1 MRNFSLIAFSTLV
14 TLSAF
19 ANGDDW
25 IRQSQK
31 EKPKKEKIDQQ
42 KMEAPASSS
51 VGGANSG
58 KLLKEQNQEEQ
69 IRQDLENQKLLY
81 EYRGKYRKGL

>member
-1 MRNFSLIAFSTLV
+1 MRSLSLIALSALLTLN
-14 TLSAF
+14 AF

-25 IRQSQK
+25 VRQTRK
-31 EKPKKEKIDQQ
+31 AKPKKEKIEQQ
-42 KMEAPASSS
+42 KMEAPPSSS
-51 VGGANSG
+51 VGGAKSG

-81 EYRGKYRKGL
+81 EYKGKYRKSL

>member
-1 MRNFSLIAFSTLV
+1 MRNFLLIAFSAFV

-25 IRQSQK
+25 VRQSQK
-31 EKPKKEKIDQQ
+31 EKPKKEKIEQQ

-81 EYRGKYRKGL
+81 EYKGKYRKGL

>member
-1 MRNFSLIAFSTLV
+1 MKRFFLIALSAFV

-25 IRQSQK
+25 VRQSQK

-58 KLLKEQNQEEQ
+58 KMLKEQNQEQQ

-81 EYRGKYRKGL
+81 EYKGKYRKGL

>member
-1 MRNFSLIAFSTLV
+1 MRSFLLIAFSAFV
-14 TLSAF
+14 TLSAL

-25 IRQSQK
+25 VRQSQK

-51 VGGANSG
+51 VGGVNSG
-58 KLLKEQNQEEQ
+58 TLLKEQNQEEQ

-81 EYRGKYRKGL
+81 EYKGKYRKGL

>member
-1 MRNFSLIAFSTLV
+1 MRSFLLIAFSVFV
-14 TLSAF
+14 TLSAL

-25 IRQSQK
+25 VRQSQK

-51 VGGANSG
+51 VGGATSG

-81 EYRGKYRKGL
+81 EYKGKYRKGL

>member
-1 MRNFSLIAFSTLV
+1 MRSLSLIALSALV

-25 IRQSQK
+25 IRQSRK
-31 EKPKKEKIDQQ
+31 EKPKKEKIEQQ
-42 KMEAPASSS
+42 KMQAPASSS

-58 KLLKEQNQEEQ
+58 NLLKEQNQEEQ

-81 EYRGKYRKGL
+81 EYKGKYRKGL

>member
-1 MRNFSLIAFSTLV
+1 MRSFLLIALSALV

-25 IRQSQK
+25 IRQTRG
-31 EKPKKEKIDQQ
+31 EKPKKEKIEQQ
-42 KMEAPASSS
+42 KMEAPASST

-58 KLLKEQNQEEQ
+58 NLLKEKIQEDQ
-69 IRQDLENQKLLY
+69 IRQDMENQKLLY
-81 EYRGKYRKGL
+81 ESKGKYRKGL